1 MTDTNPLVE
10 QATISHFGG
19 RKLPVSGARSAGT
32 QNDPGALAFVAAL
45 GVVLAGVILRIIAGS
60 KAPNAANPRLR

>member
-19 RKLPVSGARSAGT
+19 VNPGLGGSLPGT